1 MVWKAGGMACRI
13 SAGTSSGPGA
23 LPLDMRCRQRRY
35 LCIVIWPSSMDGARG
50 GVGGSASAQG
60 KGADGSTSGEGVRE
74 VVACSRMV
82 LTTSAGSWTRVPQDV
97 RIELREGR
105 GAPEVAVVRRLSSW
119 MTNFGFW
126 RKSFVRVRE

>member
-1 MVWKAGGMACRI
+1 MWKAGGIACKI

-23 LPLDMRCRQRRY
+23 LPLGMRLRQRRY

-50 GVGGSASAQG
+50 GVGAIASAQG

-74 VVACSRMV
+74 VVACSRTV
-82 LTTSAGSWTRVPQDV
+82 LTTSSGSWTRVPRDV

-105 GAPEVAVVRRLSSW
+105 GAPEVSVVRLLSSW
-119 MTNFGFW
+119 MTYFGF
-126 RKSFVRVRE
+126 